1 MSNNTKTRRGI
12 GGLSLYLR
20 LLINL
25 LLPYFMSEKY
35 MSEMIKKAI
44 ARSPIMMV
52 KIKALSFSILRISY
66 STLFA
71 IFSCSAIAKLE
82 IVGRSSFVINF
93 TYGLFEQ
100 TTDLKLSAPVVLF
113 ARYF

>member
-1 MSNNTKTRRGI
+1 MEKTTAR
-12 GGLSLYLR
+12 
-20 LLINL
+20 
-25 LLPYFMSEKY
+25 KK
-35 MSEMIKKAI
+35 IKI
-44 ARSPIMMV
+44 A
-52 KIKALSFSILRISY
+52 KIKARSRSALSISY

-82 IVGRSSFVINF
+82 RSSFVINF

>member
-1 MSNNTKTRRGI
+1 VTDSLTLAAAPKIIGVGAYDLRRD
-12 GGLSLYLR
+12 R
-20 LLINL
+20 D
-25 LLPYFMSEKY
+25 SE
-35 MSEMIKKAI
+35 EMIKKEI

-100 TTDLKLSAPVVLF
+100 TTDLKSRALVA
-113 ARYF
+113 